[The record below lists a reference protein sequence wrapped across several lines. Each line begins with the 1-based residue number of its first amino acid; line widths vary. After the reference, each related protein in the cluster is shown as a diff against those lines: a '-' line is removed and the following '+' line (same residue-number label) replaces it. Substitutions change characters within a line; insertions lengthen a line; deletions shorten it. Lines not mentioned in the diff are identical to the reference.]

1 MIAGLL
7 PTEGGAAADVGT
19 VDPRPTD
26 GSVDEPHAP
35 KASPAAPRKAPRST
49 SRREIVGAVPV
60 IWAVEIRDSALRWGD
75 RKCVTSGHLSER
87 STAKAATNGELTL
100 RLTAV
105 NAGEVIMA
113 EECDF
118 GTTVAN
124 RGRGADRLARL
135 VGVGRY
141 GHGPKGV
148 AGAVPVTGGAGWV
161 GR

>member
-1 MIAGLL
+1 MTAGLL
-7 PTEGGAAADVGT
+7 PTDGGGVDDAGT

-26 GSVDEPHAP
+26 GRADEPHAP
-35 KASPAAPRKAPRST
+35 KASAAAPRTAPRST

-60 IWAVEIRDSALRWGD
+60 IWAVDIRDAALRWGD

-118 GTTVAN
+118 GTIVAH

-135 VGVGRY
+135 VRVGRY